1 MTDNVMDN
9 ERASDD
15 AAVVKD
21 DPVNAFWDKNLVHME
36 PSVEKFPSCSM
47 ENGTVIQPA
56 REIPVFRTCDV
67 LVVGGGIAG
76 WAAATAAAKA
86 GAKTI
91 MAERDESLGGL
102 WSNGGV
108 LVLLATGFIYNGKFF
123 QTARGLTDDLIGRLE
138 RMGHA
143 VTPRGADDRM
153 YFPVADPEALKIALE
168 ELLNEAGAE
177 ILYRCHGVDAI
188 MDGTAVR
195 GFIFETR
202 AGRQAILAKQVVD
215 ASGDGDVIFHSG
227 AAYRQYRHGV
237 GFTYRIGGFSH
248 FSSEAY
254 EAARAAGLWFGGD
267 EPDPDNKWYGIFGV
281 STDPF
286 DVAAMSKL
294 MTRHRAEAW
303 KSAEDLRKIK
313 GCESAHLIWTATQVG
328 LRGARTLDGVKSID
342 RAWAAA
348 GKDEGD
354 TIAWMG
360 ADGRSRCGSRVP
372 YGCLVPKTVDNLLVA
387 GRMASCSIDMVDL
400 FRLIAPCLVTG
411 QAAGVAAAVAVKL
424 GKTPR
429 ETPVSEIQKVLLGQ
443 GALLTCQSSLKI

>member
-1 MTDNVMDN
+1 MSDNTADN
-9 ERASDD
+9 ERASGD
-15 AAVVKD
+15 AAKVKD
-21 DPVNAFWDKNLVHME
+21 DPVNAFWDKNLVPME
-36 PSVEKFPSCSM
+36 ASVRLYPPCNV
-47 ENGTVIQPA
+47 ENGVIMQPA
-56 REIPVFRTCDV
+56 RTVPVLRTCDV

-76 WAAATAAAKA
+76 WAAAAAAAKA

-123 QTARGLTDDLIGRLE
+123 QTTRGLTDDLIARLE

-143 VTPRGADDRM
+143 VTPRGADDKM

-188 MDGTAVR
+188 MDGNVLR
-195 GFIFETR
+195 GVVFETR
-202 AGRQAILAKQVVD
+202 AGRQAILAKQIVD

-227 AAYRQYRHGV
+227 AAYQQYRHGV

-248 FSSEAY
+248 FTPEAY
-254 EAARAAGLWFGGD
+254 EAARAAGLWFGGG
-267 EPDPDNKWYGIFGV
+267 EPVADNKWYGIFGV

-286 DVAAMSKL
+286 DVAAMSEL

-303 KSAEDLRKIK
+303 KSAEDLRKVK

-342 RAWAAA
+342 RAWAASD
-348 GKDEGD
+348 KDEGD
-354 TIAWMG
+354 TVAWMG
-360 ADGRSRCGSRVP
+360 ADGRSHRGSRVP

-387 GRMASCSIDMVDL
+387 GRMASCSINMIDL

-411 QAAGVAAAVAVKL
+411 QAAGAAAAVAAKL

-429 ETPVSEIQKVLLGQ
+429 ETPVAEIQKVLLSQ
-443 GALLTCQSSLKI
+443 GALLSC

>member
-1 MTDNVMDN
+1 MSDSTADN
-9 ERASDD
+9 ERASGD
-15 AAVVKD
+15 AAEVKD
-21 DPVNAFWDKNLVHME
+21 DPVNTFWDKNLVPMG
-36 PSVEKFPSCSM
+36 PTVELYPSCSVK
-47 ENGTVIQPA
+47 NGVIIQPA
-56 REIPVFRTCDV
+56 REIPVLRTCDV

-123 QTARGLTDDLIGRLE
+123 QTTRGLTDDLIARLE

-143 VTPRGADDRM
+143 VTPRGADNQM

-168 ELLNEAGAE
+168 DLLNEAGAE

-188 MDGTAVR
+188 MDGTAVK
-195 GFIFETR
+195 GVVFETR

-227 AAYRQYRHGV
+227 AAYQQYRHGV

-248 FSSEAY
+248 FTPEAY
-254 EAARAAGLWFGGD
+254 EAARSAGLWFGGD
-267 EPDPDNKWYGIFGV
+267 EPVADNKWYGIFGE
-281 STDPF
+281 STNPF

-294 MTRHRAEAW
+294 MTKHRAEAW
-303 KSAEDLRKIK
+303 KSAEDLRKVK
-313 GCESAHLIWTATQVG
+313 GCESAHLIWTATQIG
-328 LRGARTLDGVKSID
+328 LRGARTLEGVKSID

-348 GKDEGD
+348 DKDEGD
-354 TIAWMG
+354 TVAWMG
-360 ADGRSRCGSRVP
+360 ADGRSRRGSRVP

-387 GRMASCSIDMVDL
+387 GRMASCAINMIDL

-429 ETPVSEIQKVLLGQ
+429 DTPVSEIQKVLLNQ
-443 GALLTCQSSLKI
+443 GVLLSC